1 MRVLLHAFALVAAAV
16 PGGAQVTLTSC
27 DPLGIDESGC
37 PGPTCRCPAWWPN
50 LVWDEYKY
58 CRYGNPG
65 DVCPGPFIAPAL
77 NYLTQQGYSVQTWP
91 RIATAAGAVLQ
102 LTCGRAGLCAAGVS
116 TGYVGLSCTPNE
128 NGSHAASVGN
138 TVAAVAMQTR
148 SGNPQEGFQ
157 CWLRHECASHRHG
170 RHVERWCE
178 VPPLRR
184 LGRFLHRLHVRRHR
198 LGHRIGLGR
207 VTRRDGRGGRRDHR
221 IRHLPEA
228 LLTLRPHPM

>member
-148 SGNPQEGFQ
+148 SGNPQDFKLTMDLSKLNAG
-157 CWLRHECASHRHG
+157 
-170 RHVERWCE
+170 VKY
-178 VPPLRR
+178 R
-184 LGRFLHRLHVRRHR
+184 LCVDLDGSSTGYMFAD
-198 LGHRIGLGR
+198 IGLDIEL
-207 VTRRDGRGGRRDHR
+207 V
-221 IRHLPEA
+221 
-228 LLTLRPHPM
+228 